1 MLTVYRL
8 QLFSKET
15 SPRSFS
21 GYISKASC
29 LKKNILTKK
38 SMMNQCFNKVEPHL
52 RTFCRNAVNSNI
64 FTRKPSWRM
73 FLFSRSRV
81 AGLQFDLKR
90 APPQTYLRDIFAR
103 HFLTKFQV
111 YNKKKCISQ
120 KYVELTFNSKGG
132 SYCAKYNLYIR
143 MLMPK
148 SMPMPMPT
156 CQYRDFQMAFKGK
169 VGSHT

>member
-81 AGLQFDLKR
+81 AGLEFIPTIWFKKSS
-90 APPQTYLRDIFAR
+90 TTNIFAR
-103 HFLTKFQV
+103 YLCQTFFNKVPGLQSIGGYFIKNNGFLK
-111 YNKKKCISQ
+111 NI
-120 KYVELTFNSKGG
+120 
-132 SYCAKYNLYIR
+132 
-143 MLMPK
+143 
-148 SMPMPMPT
+148 
-156 CQYRDFQMAFKGK
+156 
-169 VGSHT
+169 